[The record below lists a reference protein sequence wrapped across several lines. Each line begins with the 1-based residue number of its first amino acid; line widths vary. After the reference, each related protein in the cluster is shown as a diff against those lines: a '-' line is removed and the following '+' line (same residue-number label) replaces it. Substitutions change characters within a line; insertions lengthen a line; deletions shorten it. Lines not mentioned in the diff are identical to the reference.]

1 MMWLRRETS
10 PKLKALDRSQ
20 AVIEFKPDGTILTAN
35 ENFLATVGYS
45 LAEIQGRHHSLFV
58 DAAEREGAEY
68 RDFWASLAK
77 GEFRRAE
84 YKRIGKGG
92 REIWLQASYN
102 PVLGRNGRTVS
113 VVKVATDITVEK
125 LRTADNLSQIEAIG
139 RSQGVIEFALDGTI
153 LTANANFLDLVGYS
167 LAEVT
172 GQHHRM
178 FVDPNERDG
187 APYRAFWEALGRGTF
202 QAGEFRRLGQGG
214 REIWLQANY
223 NPIYDPSGKPTKVV
237 KFASDITEAK
247 RQSADLRGQV
257 EAIGRSQSVIQFDL
271 DGYVLD
277 ANPNFLNVLGYR
289 LSEIQGQHH
298 RMFVDP
304 DHAASPEY
312 QAFWAD
318 LRRGE
323 FQSGI
328 FRRLGAGGREAWI
341 QASYNPIFD
350 PNGRPLKVVKYAS
363 DITVRMRAQIEAARA
378 STQTLMNVQTVAAAA
393 EELNASIGEIAGS
406 LTRSRQEVDEMD
418 SRAQRADRSTGALAD
433 AARSMTDI
441 VQLIQGVGGQINLLA
456 LNATIEAARAGEAGR
471 GFAVV
476 AGEVKNL
483 SNQVTGATARIA
495 EDIKAMQSISGDV
508 VEALAA
514 IGQSLDAVRGFVTG
528 VASAVEEQSAVTS
541 EISASMQTAAQGV
554 AEIDTNLRSLA
565 S

>member
-223 NPIYDPSGKPTKVV
+223 NPIYDPSGKLTKVV

-257 EAIGRSQSVIQFDL
+257 EAIGRSQGVIQFDL

-312 QAFWAD
+312 QTFWAD

-471 GFAVV
+471 GFSVV

>member
-20 AVIEFKPDGTILTAN
+20 AVIEFKPDGTILMAN

-68 RDFWASLAK
+68 RGFWASLAK

-139 RSQGVIEFALDGTI
+139 RSQGVIEFGLDGTI

-167 LAEVT
+167 LAEVA

-223 NPIYDPSGKPTKVV
+223 NPIYDPSGKLTKVV

-257 EAIGRSQSVIQFDL
+257 EAIGRSQGVIQFDL

-312 QAFWAD
+312 QTFWAD

-456 LNATIEAARAGEAGR
+456 LNATIEAARVGEAGR

>member
-178 FVDPNERDG
+178 FVDPHERDG

-257 EAIGRSQSVIQFDL
+257 EAIGRSQGVIQFDL

-312 QAFWAD
+312 QTFWAD

>member
-223 NPIYDPSGKPTKVV
+223 NPIYDPSGKLTKVV

-257 EAIGRSQSVIQFDL
+257 EAIGRSQGVIQFDL

-312 QAFWAD
+312 QTFWAD